1 MEHGHSTGESGL
13 PSTGQHAGESGLP
26 SAPAVRLTVI
36 AVLLPLIA
44 ATVAGLIVLWP
55 DGDLPDVE
63 GAQRSDAT
71 ILDVRQCAAPPE
83 EDSGEECREADV
95 RIDSG
100 ADEGVRVVV
109 PVPFGAGAPDYE
121 PGDRVI
127 VGAVP
132 DAPIESRYELLDYQ
146 RQMPLLILAVM
157 FATAVI
163 VLSRW
168 RGLASLASL
177 GLSIAILITFVL
189 PALLDGRPPLAVA
202 VVGASTIMIATLYL
216 SYGFSVRTSVAL
228 LGTLL
233 SLTLTGVLG
242 LVFTTVGR
250 YTGLADEA
258 SAYLGAV
265 GASIDIQGLLLA
277 GLVIGALGVLDDVTV
292 TQTAAVWELADA
304 DPEASRRSL
313 FAAGLRIG
321 RQHVSATVNTLVLAY
336 AGASLPLLLLFA
348 VSGQG
353 PLDTVTNELIAQEV
367 VRALVGGLGIIAAV
381 PLTTLIAALAVRER
395 PRLRRSRG
403 RRARAAVDV
412 SP

>member
-1 MEHGHSTGESGL
+1 MEHGHGVAEAGL
-13 PSTGQHAGESGLP
+13 PSPGQHAGDSGLP
-26 SAPAVRLTVI
+26 SAPAVRITVV
-36 AVLLPLIA
+36 AVLLPLVI
-44 ATVAGLIVLWP
+44 ATVAGLVLLWP
-55 DGDLPDVE
+55 SGDSPEVE

-71 ILDVRQCAAPPE
+71 VLDVRECAAPL
-83 EDSGEECREADV
+83 EDSGGEACHEADV

-100 ADEGVRVVV
+100 ADDGVVVVV
-109 PVPFGAGAPDYE
+109 PVPIGAGAPDFE

-146 RQMPLLILAVM
+146 RQLPLLILVLT
-157 FATAVI
+157 FAAAVI
-163 VLSRW
+163 ALSRW
-168 RGLASLASL
+168 RGVASLASL
-177 GLSIAILITFVL
+177 GMSIAVLITFVL

-202 VVGASTIMIATLYL
+202 VVGASTIMIVTLYL
-216 SYGFSVRTSVAL
+216 SYGVSVRTSVAL

-242 LVFTTVGR
+242 LVFTTAGR
-250 YTGLADEA
+250 FTGLADEA
-258 SAYLGAV
+258 SVYLGAV
-265 GASIDIQGLLLA
+265 GASIDIRGLLLA

-304 DPEASRRSL
+304 DPEASRRAL

-336 AGASLPLLLLFA
+336 AGASLPVLLLFA

-353 PLDTVTNELIAQEV
+353 PLDTVTNELIAQEI
-367 VRALVGGLGIIAAV
+367 VRALVGGLGIVAAV

-395 PRLRRSRG
+395 PGLRRIRG
-403 RRARAAVDV
+403 RRMRAAAHL

>member
-1 MEHGHSTGESGL
+1 M
-13 PSTGQHAGESGLP
+13 
-26 SAPAVRLTVI
+26 
-36 AVLLPLIA
+36 
-44 ATVAGLIVLWP
+44 
-55 DGDLPDVE
+55 
-63 GAQRSDAT
+63 
-71 ILDVRQCAAPPE
+71 
-83 EDSGEECREADV
+83 
-95 RIDSG
+95 
-100 ADEGVRVVV
+100 
-109 PVPFGAGAPDYE
+109 
-121 PGDRVI
+121 
-127 VGAVP
+127 
-132 DAPIESRYELLDYQ
+132 
-146 RQMPLLILAVM
+146 
-157 FATAVI
+157 
-163 VLSRW
+163 SRW

-228 LGTLL
+228 LGTLV

-250 YTGLADEA
+250 FTGLVDEA

-348 VSGQG
+348 VSGSG
-353 PLDTVTNELIAQEV
+353 PRHRDE
-367 VRALVGGLGIIAAV
+367 RADRPGGRAGARRGLGIIAAV
-381 PLTTLIAALAVRER
+381 PLTTSIAALAVRER
-395 PRLRRSRG
+395 PRLRRVAGAGRARPSTSRPRRPQDVAG
-403 RRARAAVDV
+403 PVGPSAWLPPTCGTGVSRRRDRRAAAERKGCYSNGGCARRAFERHLGEPLAGGRVRVPADRVDAAAGRPAGCTRRRTRRG
-412 SP
+412 S